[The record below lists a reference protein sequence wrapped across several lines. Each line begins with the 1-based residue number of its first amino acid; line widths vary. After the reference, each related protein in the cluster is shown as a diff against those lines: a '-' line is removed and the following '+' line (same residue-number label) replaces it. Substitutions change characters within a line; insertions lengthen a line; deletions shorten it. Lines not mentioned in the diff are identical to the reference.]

1 MMIKNKILRFGFL
14 AAVMVMMAVG
24 VFALNVHVHAAAPS
38 ILSTQVA
45 IVHHKTTGYVYA
57 HTSLNV
63 KVNTPFTFVNLS
75 NATQTV
81 TSNGQNVVTIL
92 KGASAPYTFTSPGTF
107 TFGLASNALATL
119 TVTAK

>member
-38 ILSTQVA
+38 ILSTQVS

-57 HTSLNV
+57 HTSINV
-63 KVNTPFTFVNLS
+63 KVNTPFKFVNIS
-75 NATQTV
+75 NASQTV
-81 TSNGQNVVTIL
+81 TSNGQNVMTIL
-92 KGASAPYTFTSPGTF
+92 AGASAPYTFTSAGTVK
-107 TFGLASNALATL
+107 FGLVSNTLATL
-119 TVTAK
+119 TVTVK